1 MKAANAREPQSV
13 DDIHAMLRKRIL
25 EEEYYPGQKLSEN
38 ALAHEFGCSRTPVR
52 EALKRLES
60 ERLIEVK
67 PQSGAYVKAVTS
79 IEYTD
84 LLEVRAYL
92 EGLAYRLDLEK
103 ATDADLSAMEKLVG
117 RMDRAIEASPI
128 DMQGYADMHYKF
140 HHMLVSIAGNELL
153 LRTFEGLNL
162 RSSHMFLRS
171 MNAESAARTQE
182 EHHRIVNDLR
192 ARDPKGEKFAIGHLW
207 RKKMFLS

>member
-1 MKAANAREPQSV
+1 MSGTAREILSV
-13 DDIHAMLRKRIL
+13 EDIHDMLRKRIL
-25 EEEYYPGQKLSEN
+25 QEEYYPGQKLSEN
-38 ALAHEFGCSRTPVR
+38 ALAQEFGCSRTPVR
-52 EALKRLES
+52 EALKRLEN
-60 ERLIEVK
+60 ERLIEVR

-92 EGLAYRLDLEK
+92 EGLAFRLDLEK
-103 ATDADLSAMEKLVG
+103 AGDADIKALERLVE
-117 RMDRAIEASPI
+117 RMDRAVESDPI
-128 DMQGYADMHYKF
+128 DMQGYADIHYQF
-140 HHMLVSIAGNELL
+140 HHLLVSIAGNELL